1 MPKSLP
7 VSVARDR
14 RAGNDRRARPTPFT
28 AIFRWQGRRHTFRR
42 QGEGANQHVD
52 RPSRR
57 TSALVVCIVTLSLLD
72 AFFTLLHLEQG
83 GKEINPLMA
92 LFLGLGV
99 PMFLIAKTTLTDLG
113 VIFLAIHE
121 NFRLG
126 QRALNVAAVVYSILL
141 SYHGVLILWKA
152 G

>member
-1 MPKSLP
+1 MPNSLP
-7 VSVARDR
+7 GHGAQDR
-14 RAGNDRRARPTPFT
+14 RAGSDRRARPTPFS

-42 QGEGANQHVD
+42 QGEGANQYVD

-57 TSALVVCIVTLSLLD
+57 TSALVVCIVVLSLLD
-72 AFFTLLHLEQG
+72 ALFTLLHLEQG
-83 GKEINPLMA
+83 GREINPFMA

-99 PMFLIAKTTLTDLG
+99 PMFLIAKTTLTNLG

-126 QRALNVAAVVYSILL
+126 QRALDLTAVVYSILL
-141 SYHGVLILWKA
+141 AYHTVLILRTA
-152 G
+152 V